1 MTRQFEARPMFELG
15 LAVLDLLHGQSVG
28 STLLLA
34 LRKSPQI
41 LGPRFRVKYN
51 GGGTAALRWGSTVLV
66 CLFGVGR
73 AAVAFAFGLLFS
85 LLLACRWSLWFGTT
99 AIAGLRVAARTHGGG
114 GNKAS

>member
-1 MTRQFEARPMFELG
+1 MFELG
-15 LAVLDLLHGQSVG
+15 LAVLDLLHGQSIG

-66 CLFGVGR
+66 CLFGVVGR

-85 LLLACRWSLWFGTT
+85 LLLACWWALWFGTT
-99 AIAGLRVAARTHGGG
+99 AVAGLRVAARTHGGG
-114 GNKAS
+114 GDEAS